1 MAGYGDSSY
10 SPSSCLPQEH
20 LVLTYCMASLYK
32 YSIHLL
38 QLQPGAPTWCSRVL
52 PSGALQSDTTVFLH
66 IYISGAK
73 LGKCLLSHPCPSSSS
88 FHLDLEPAIS
98 SPCPLLGSLSL
109 HCADLFPGMNTWAVE
124 SHSPFMLSPP
134 SPFSAT
140 QTSMWMDV

>member
-20 LVLTYCMASLYK
+20 LVLTYCMANLSINTPSTCFNCSL
-32 YSIHLL
+32 
-38 QLQPGAPTWCSRVL
+38 VL
-52 PSGALQSDTTVFLH
+52 PPGALQSDTTVFLH

-98 SPCPLLGSLSL
+98 SPCPLFGSLSL
-109 HCADLFPGMNTWAVE
+109 HCADLFPGMNTWALE
-124 SHSPFMLSPP
+124 SHSPFMLSLP